1 MSTTTDKNDQKH
13 SSAVYAA
20 AGIGDLA
27 VEQLKKIPALAEQLR
42 TKAGQLREQGPSL
55 RAQAT
60 EKAAELTGK
69 VDVERIRTV
78 LVTNAQKA
86 AEKATALYGDL
97 VARGERVVDTDAPAT
112 VVESEIVEPAAQ
124 AVADPEAPVTP
135 KPTAK
140 PAAARKPKAAP
151 EK

>member
-1 MSTTTDKNDQKH
+1 MNTTDKTDQKR
-13 SSAVYAA
+13 SNAVYAA

-42 TKAGQLREQGPSL
+42 TKAGQLREQGPTL

-97 VARGERVVDTDAPAT
+97 VARGERVVDTEADQAT
-112 VVESEIVEPAAQ
+112 VVDAELVDPAPQ
-124 AVADPEAPVTP
+124 AVADPEAPATP

-140 PAAARKPKAAP
+140 PTVRKPKATP
-151 EK
+151 EA